1 LVPVTVIEEIASEA
15 VPEFESVKGAEGAVE
30 PTLVLAKVYALGVSA
45 AAGAIPVQ
53 LRPAICCGIGEGKL
67 TASVAVR
74 APLVVGEQVTAMEQE
89 APAARLEPQALVCA
103 NPAALAFTMV
113 TLSMDSAWLP
123 VLLRVAEMAALV
135 VPAGTLPKSIVEGV
149 SNGTGPVPTQLRA
162 TLCDGND
169 EKPTTS

>member
-1 LVPVTVIEEIASEA
+1 
-15 VPEFESVKGAEGAVE
+15 
-30 PTLVLAKVYALGVSA
+30 VSA

-74 APLVVGEQVTAMEQE
+74 GAAGGWRAGDGDEQE

-113 TLSMDSAWLP
+113 TLSWTAP
-123 VLLRVAEMAALV
+123 GCR
-135 VPAGTLPKSIVEGV
+135 
-149 SNGTGPVPTQLRA
+149 
-162 TLCDGND
+162 CC
-169 EKPTTS
+169 